1 MLLLLCVQVE
11 AKSIPDIARDLAH
24 LQQLAA
30 AGKLSS
36 LDVTGGSI
44 TISNIGGHMC
54 QAMLQQTPLASTAD
68 AAALPRPTRFGR
80 RLC

>member
-1 MLLLLCVQVE
+1 MMCCAVLCCGATQVE
-11 AKSIPDIARDLAH
+11 SKSIPDIARELAH

-44 TISNIGGHMC
+44 TISNIGEPC
-54 QAMLQQTPLASTAD
+54 SALRVWSVVPVCFQDQAQ
-68 AAALPRPTRFGR
+68 
-80 RLC
+80 